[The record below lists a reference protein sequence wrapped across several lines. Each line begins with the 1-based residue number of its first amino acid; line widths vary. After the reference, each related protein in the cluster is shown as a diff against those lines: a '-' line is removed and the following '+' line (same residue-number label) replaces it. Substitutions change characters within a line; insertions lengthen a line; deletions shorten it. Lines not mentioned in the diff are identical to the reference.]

1 LSENPVLPPERPAGA
16 EVPERI
22 GKYDV
27 VRPLGK
33 GAMGVVYHARDS
45 LLDRDVALKV
55 MLRQFA
61 ADPEQK
67 HRFEREARAVAK
79 LMHPNVVLVFD
90 LGYHTDRSPYIAMEL
105 LQGQDLLQALRQGI
119 PLPLDRK
126 VSIILQVL
134 DGLGHAHQSGI
145 VHRDIKPANIFICQD
160 GTVKIMDFGVA
171 RFTAASVTATGI
183 VLGTAN
189 YMSPEQV
196 EGVKVDGRSDVF
208 SVGSVLF
215 ELVVGRKPFQ
225 AESLMKTLFKIAHDE
240 PVMTL
245 PPGPENEALRPIL
258 QKAMA
263 KKVAERYQTAADF
276 AFALREY
283 LMTVGA
289 GVASAPVATPTPEPV
304 AEAHVREP
312 TIDLRAAPMVAPEP
326 TGQAQPA
333 DPSAL
338 FKLMREIY
346 LGRKSG
352 HLHFTHGK
360 ERRSLL
366 IHDGHIL
373 HGTSD
378 VLGEH
383 LGDVLVRYGL
393 LDQRELNQAT
403 RVVLKDRKRLGVVLG
418 EQGLMDT
425 ERLSSAVSLHVREIL
440 FNVAERGGVS
450 SAFEETATDDLAGD
464 SAASKLSTVEMILE
478 TARRVQ
484 DPSVVGRVLGDLD
497 RVLVASDNP
506 QLRFQNIALTP
517 KEGFVMSRIDG
528 TLTAREVFTLIPLP
542 PEDTERSL
550 FVLLCTGAVEYR
562 TTGAREAPGSG
573 VRAARAAAAAAA
585 AAASPAPPTAP
596 PAAPPPARPAA
607 PPAAVSASP
616 VTTPPPATPTR
627 ASGSADAVQQHG
639 ARVRQ
644 LLEARRQLIVNAYEA
659 MATKNHF
666 EFLGVPRTA
675 SELQVKE
682 AYFRLA
688 RPLHPDSNRDPGL
701 SDIQDK
707 REAAFHRLSQAYETL
722 RDPQKRG
729 RYEADLDARAPKR
742 RPEPTPPPPPDP
754 GPPVRTQADR
764 LAEAAAALESARQAE
779 KLYKEEK
786 YWDAIQLLERAIP
799 RLERNAKPKAQVL
812 LARAYMKNPN
822 WGRRAE
828 ELLQRVL
835 QDSPDYADAYVTLG
849 NLYRASQLK
858 SRAQAMYRKAVQ
870 AQPGHAEAL
879 AELASLDGEGPPDGA
894 TRLKKFFSK
903 S

>member
-1 LSENPVLPPERPAGA
+1 LSENPVSPPDRPASA

-22 GKYDV
+22 GKYDI

-33 GAMGVVYHARDS
+33 GAMGVVYHAHDS

-105 LQGQDLLQALRQGI
+105 LKGQDLLQALRLGI

-134 DGLGHAHQSGI
+134 DGLAHAHQTGI
-145 VHRDIKPANIFICQD
+145 VHRDVKPANIFICED

-196 EGVKVDGRSDVF
+196 EGLKVDGRSDLF
-208 SVGSVLF
+208 SVASVLF

-225 AESLMKTLFKIAHDE
+225 ADSLMKTLFKIAHDE
-240 PVMTL
+240 PSYTL
-245 PPGPENEALRPIL
+245 PEGAENEALLPIL

-263 KKVAERYQTAADF
+263 KKVEERYQSAADF

-283 LMTVGA
+283 LMTAGA
-289 GVASAPVATPTPEPV
+289 SAATAPVATPPAQPV
-304 AEAHVREP
+304 ATDSHVREP
-312 TIDLRAAPMVAPEP
+312 TIDLSLREAPMVAPEP
-326 TGQAQPA
+326 GAPSQPPA
-333 DPSAL
+333 DPTAL

-352 HLHFTHGK
+352 HLHFSHGK

-366 IHDGHIL
+366 IHGGHIL

-393 LDQRELNQAT
+393 LEQPELNQAT
-403 RVVLKDRKRLGVVLG
+403 RIVLKERKRLGIVLA

-440 FNVAERGGVS
+440 FNVAERGDGS
-450 SAFEETATDDLAGD
+450 YAFEETATDEGD

-484 DPSVVGRVLGDLD
+484 DPSVVRQVLGDLD

-506 QLRFQNIALTP
+506 QLRFQKIALTP

-528 TLTAREVFTLIPLP
+528 TLTAREVFTIIPLP

-550 FVLLCTGAVEYR
+550 FVLLCSGAVEYR
-562 TTGAREAPGSG
+562 TAGAREAPGSG

-585 AAASPAPPTAP
+585 AAASPVRPAAPAAPTVPAQAA
-596 PAAPPPARPAA
+596 AAPPPA
-607 PPAAVSASP
+607 
-616 VTTPPPATPTR
+616 PPPTAPTAPAR
-627 ASGSADAVQQHG
+627 SAADAIQG
-639 ARVRQ
+639 RQ
-644 LLEARRQLIVNAYEA
+644 LLEARRQLIVNAHEA

-675 SELQVKE
+675 TEAEVKE

-701 SDIQDK
+701 ADLQGK

-729 RYEADLDARAPKR
+729 RYEADLDARAPRR
-742 RPEPTPPPPPDP
+742 RPEPTPPPPSEPS
-754 GPPVRTQADR
+754 PPVRTEADR
-764 LAEAAAALESARQAE
+764 MTEAALAMESVRQAE
-779 KLYKEEK
+779 KAFKEEK
-786 YWDAIQLLERAIP
+786 YWDAIQLLEPVIP
-799 RLERNAKPKAQVL
+799 RLERNPKVRAQVL

-828 ELLQRVL
+828 ELLQRVV
-835 QDSPDYADAYVTLG
+835 QESPDHADAYVALG

-870 AQPGHAEAL
+870 AQPGHVEAL
-879 AELASLDGEGPPDGA
+879 AELASLDGEGPEGG